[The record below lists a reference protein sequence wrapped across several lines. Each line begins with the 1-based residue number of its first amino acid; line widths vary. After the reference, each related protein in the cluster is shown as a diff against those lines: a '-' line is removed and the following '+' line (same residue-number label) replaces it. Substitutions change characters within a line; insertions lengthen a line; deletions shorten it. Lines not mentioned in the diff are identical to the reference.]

1 MIYLEPLDSNDKKED
16 NCENKKINE
25 EENNEYRYN
34 CENKKISEEEN
45 NEKCYNCGNIFLS
58 AKEKRDNEI
67 NKILKNMKKEE
78 RNLCFPLLDLY
89 FLNKNFKYQNLKE
102 SLEFPNN
109 VNEYINLNLLKKEI
123 YPKDIIYQN
132 DQNKKNEKTW
142 IYNKLIKKGL
152 LYDKKLKENII
163 NKLNSN
169 YNFIE
174 KYDNII
180 KESDNN
186 NNNKKNISNN
196 NNSNI
201 LISDNFPF
209 QWEKGDNIISTYNPI
224 YNARDKIINDNYIAS
239 IPTIDIFYNSS
250 KLLTIQT
257 IFEPI
262 NHYIYLLRLLPK
274 FSLPLY
280 DSGIL
285 QYVCEDPILNDK
297 LKGLELSYRLLVHD
311 ILFYAF
317 FSYLSDL
324 PFWAKPPIEILRIY
338 NYESLYSFNDC
349 ESEHTERLVFHNIKS
364 IIYNFSD
371 TLNKIELLY
380 PKNYYIT
387 ILPNIYFKNIIDFLK
402 SENFKLKKMIILLKG
417 TNHMD
422 IQKLNY
428 IKSIF
433 DNLRGVQTERILSS
447 MDTMN
452 DITVGGT
459 HIRINKGKE
468 VDTSEIDHDN
478 TIVKE
483 TTQRIIE
490 AMKKCSKGNR
500 SDKLEEQMNTPK
512 NKKNNSNKNNKK
524 NNNNK
529 RYNII
534 NGCVGNNRNNT
545 YNNSFDNFTYDEYY
559 IEKGHNKGGE
569 QICRQSII
577 NNVMNVNDKII
588 MTNGKNDSIDI
599 SNINNNNCHIDNNY
613 NIDTCI
619 DDDTYDQID
628 NAKRQNNITLA
639 FRNNNKKKENKQ
651 KYISSESSNSD
662 DDTDDENIDGFF
674 KTKKLKTT
682 VYDKSTFSFS
692 KFVNKIIN
700 YEKIIDYLN
709 NDPQRQEKEDSR
721 IKFFV
726 KMLLFE
732 KRYVSYDVN
741 NDEIN
746 ICDNNICGDDNNICG
761 DDNNICGDDNDICD
775 GDNNICDDDN
785 DICDGDNINIKS
797 DHNTK
802 EGFFQSDRSE
812 HITNVQGV
820 INEAEQEITNT
831 NSNIENIPNNVN
843 DNVSNSSD
851 HNISNLIQNFRR
863 NYVSNNFLSFSRN
876 VENEQGNNMNIEN
889 SQDNF
894 TSITFNFN

>member
-1 MIYLEPLDSNDKKED
+1 MIYLEPLESNDKKED
-16 NCENKKINE
+16 NYENKEINE
-25 EENNEYRYN
+25 EENNDN
-34 CENKKISEEEN
+34 CD
-45 NEKCYNCGNIFLS
+45 NIFLS

-89 FLNKNFKYQNLKE
+89 FLNRNFKCQNLKE
-102 SLEFPNN
+102 SLELPNN
-109 VNEYINLNLLKKEI
+109 VNEYINMNLLKKEI
-123 YPKDIIYQN
+123 FPKDIIFQN
-132 DQNKKNEKTW
+132 DQKKKNEKTW
-142 IYNKLIKKGL
+142 IYNKLIKNGL
-152 LYDKKLKENII
+152 LNDKKIKDNII

-169 YNFIE
+169 YNINE
-174 KYDNII
+174 KSDNII
-180 KESDNN
+180 NESNN
-186 NNNKKNISNN
+186 NNNIIVNH
-196 NNSNI
+196 
-201 LISDNFPF
+201 NFPCE
-209 QWEKGDNIISTYNPI
+209 WTKCGDIIGTFNPV

-297 LKGLELSYRLLVHD
+297 LKGLELSYRLLIHD

-387 ILPNIYFKNIIDFLK
+387 IFPNIYFKNIIDFLK

-417 TNHMD
+417 TYDMD
-422 IQKLNY
+422 IHKLNY
-428 IKSIF
+428 IKLIF
-433 DNLRGVQTERILSS
+433 DNLRGVETEQISDN
-447 MDTMN
+447 MDKMM
-452 DITVGGT
+452 DMTVGGT

-468 VDTSEIDHDN
+468 VYKSEDHHDCN
-478 TIVKE
+478 VEKQS
-483 TTQRIIE
+483 TQHIIE
-490 AMKKCSKGNR
+490 AMKKCAKQNTNDKG
-500 SDKLEEQMNTPK
+500 EAQ
-512 NKKNNSNKNNKK
+512 NSTFNNKK
-524 NNNNK
+524 NNN
-529 RYNII
+529 
-534 NGCVGNNRNNT
+534 
-545 YNNSFDNFTYDEYY
+545 S
-559 IEKGHNKGGE
+559 
-569 QICRQSII
+569 
-577 NNVMNVNDKII
+577 
-588 MTNGKNDSIDI
+588 
-599 SNINNNNCHIDNNY
+599 NNNNNYNNNNNNNY
-613 NIDTCI
+613 NNYNNYNNNYNNYNNYNYNVVNCAHHTCCQM
-619 DDDTYDQID
+619 DYP
-628 NAKRQNNITLA
+628 KGENNITLA
-639 FRNNNKKKENKQ
+639 FKNKNRKKENKP

-709 NDPQRQEKEDSR
+709 NDPERQEKEDSK
-721 IKFFV
+721 IKFFI

-732 KRYVSYDVN
+732 KRYTSYDVN
-741 NDEIN
+741 NEEIN
-746 ICDNNICGDDNNICG
+746 IH
-761 DDNNICGDDNDICD
+761 NDE
-775 GDNNICDDDN
+775 
-785 DICDGDNINIKS
+785 NIN
-797 DHNTK
+797 
-802 EGFFQSDRSE
+802 EGFFQSDRTE
-812 HITNVQGV
+812 HIRNVQGV
-820 INEAEQEITNT
+820 INEDGQETNNT
-831 NSNIENIPNNVN
+831 NSYIENIHNNVN

-851 HNISNLIQNFRR
+851 YISNLIQNFRR

-876 VENEQGNNMNIEN
+876 AEKDQGNNMNIETT
-889 SQDNF
+889 QDNF

>member
-1 MIYLEPLDSNDKKED
+1 MIYLKPLESNDKKED
-16 NCENKKINE
+16 NCENKKMNE
-25 EENNEYRYN
+25 DENNDN
-34 CENKKISEEEN
+34 CE
-45 NEKCYNCGNIFLS
+45 NIFLS

-78 RNLCFPLLDLY
+78 MNLCFPLLDLY
-89 FLNKNFKYQNLKE
+89 FLNKNFKWQNLKE
-102 SLEFPNN
+102 SLEFRNN

-123 YPKDIIYQN
+123 FPKDIIFQN
-132 DQNKKNEKTW
+132 DEKKKNEESW
-142 IYNKLIKKGL
+142 IYNKLIKNGL
-152 LYDKKLKENII
+152 LYDKKIKDNII
-163 NKLNSN
+163 NKLNNN
-169 YNFIE
+169 YNIIE
-174 KYDNII
+174 KSDNII
-180 KESDNN
+180 NENN
-186 NNNKKNISNN
+186 HNIIVNH
-196 NNSNI
+196 
-201 LISDNFPF
+201 NFPCE
-209 QWEKGDNIISTYNPI
+209 WIKCSDIIGTFNPI
-224 YNARDKIINDNYIAS
+224 YNARDKIINDNYISS

-387 ILPNIYFKNIIDFLK
+387 IFPNIYFKNIIDFLK
-402 SENFKLKKMIILLKG
+402 SEKFKLKKMIILLKG
-417 TNHMD
+417 TNDMD
-422 IQKLNY
+422 VQKLNY

-433 DNLRGVQTERILSS
+433 DNLREVETEQISCN
-447 MDTMN
+447 MN
-452 DITVGGT
+452 NMKKMTLGGAR
-459 HIRINKGKE
+459 IRINKGKH
-468 VDTSEIDHDN
+468 VDISEGDYDYK
-478 TIVKE
+478 VEKKS
-483 TTQRIIE
+483 TQCVIE
-490 AMKKCSKGNR
+490 AMKKCAKENK
-500 SDKLEEQMNTPK
+500 SDKMYVQCNTSK
-512 NKKNNSNKNNKK
+512 SNS
-524 NNNNK
+524 NNNN
-529 RYNII
+529 N
-534 NGCVGNNRNNT
+534 NNNNNNRYSINSCMCNHRNHTISNRIDKLKNN
-545 YNNSFDNFTYDEYY
+545 EYY
-559 IEKGHNKGGE
+559 VEKAKKEKGHNQVDE
-569 QICRQSII
+569 HICTQSIL
-577 NNVMNVNDKII
+577 NNVIYGNDKLI
-588 MTNGKNDSIDI
+588 MTKETNDHIDTL
-599 SNINNNNCHIDNNY
+599 NINNNNQQNNNY
-613 NIDTCI
+613 HNNNNINNCAH
-619 DDDTYDQID
+619 DTYCKMEYP
-628 NAKRQNNITLA
+628 NRENNTTLE
-639 FRNNNKKKENKQ
+639 FKNKNRKKENKP

-709 NDPQRQEKEDSR
+709 NDPQRQEKEDSK

-732 KRYVSYDVN
+732 KRYASYDVN

-746 ICDNNICGDDNNICG
+746 I
-761 DDNNICGDDNDICD
+761 DNDEI
-775 GDNNICDDDN
+775 NIDN
-785 DICDGDNINIKS
+785 DEINI
-797 DHNTK
+797 DNDEINIDNDEINIDNDEINIDNDEINTHNDKINTHNDK
-802 EGFFQSDRSE
+802 INTHNDENTNEGFFQSDRSQ
-812 HITNVQGV
+812 HIKNVQRV
-820 INEAEQEITNT
+820 INEDGQETNNT
-831 NSNIENIPNNVN
+831 NSYLENIHNNVN
-843 DNVSNSSD
+843 DSVSNPSD
-851 HNISNLIQNFRR
+851 YISNLIQNFRR

-876 VENEQGNNMNIEN
+876 AEKEQENNMNIETT
-889 SQDNF
+889 QDNF

>member
-25 EENNEYRYN
+25 EENNENCYN
-34 CENKKISEEEN
+34 CENKRISEEEN
-45 NEKCYNCGNIFLS
+45 NENCYNCGNIFLS

-67 NKILKNMKKEE
+67 NKILKNMKNEE

-102 SLEFPNN
+102 SLEFSNN

-132 DQNKKNEKTW
+132 DENKKKEKTW

-180 KESDNN
+180 KESNN
-186 NNNKKNISNN
+186 NNNNHISNNNNNNNNNNNINNN

-209 QWEKGDNIISTYNPI
+209 QWEKGDNIINTFNPI
-224 YNARDKIINDNYIAS
+224 YNARDKIINDNNIAS

-417 TNHMD
+417 TNDMD

-433 DNLRGVQTERILSS
+433 DNLRGVQTEKILSS

-452 DITVGGT
+452 DITVGGA
-459 HIRINKGKE
+459 HIRINKGKQ
-468 VDTSEIDHDN
+468 VDISESDHDN
-478 TIVKE
+478 SVVKK

-490 AMKKCSKGNR
+490 AMKKCAKGNR

-512 NKKNNSNKNNKK
+512 NNNKK
-524 NNNNK
+524 KIINNNNK
-529 RYNII
+529 RYTIV
-534 NGCVGNNRNNT
+534 NGSGHNNSYNT
-545 YNNSFDNFTYDEYY
+545 YNNYFDNFSYDEYY
-559 IEKGHNKGGE
+559 VEKGQNRGGE

-588 MTNGKNDSIDI
+588 MTKGTNDIVDI
-599 SNINNNNCHIDNNY
+599 SNINNNCHIDNNY
-613 NIDTCI
+613 HIDTCF
-619 DDDTYDQID
+619 DDMYDQMG
-628 NAKRQNNITLA
+628 NANRQNNITLA
-639 FRNNNKKKENKQ
+639 FRNNNKKENKQ
-651 KYISSESSNSD
+651 TYISSESSNSD

-709 NDPQRQEKEDSR
+709 NDPQRQEKEDSK

-746 ICDNNICGDDNNICG
+746 ICDN
-761 DDNNICGDDNDICD
+761 DICD
-775 GDNNICDDDN
+775 DNIDMCDDDN
-785 DICDGDNINIKS
+785 DICDGDNA
-797 DHNTK
+797 K
-802 EGFFQSDRSE
+802 EGFLQSDRSE
-812 HITNVQGV
+812 HIRNVQSA

-831 NSNIENIPNNVN
+831 NLNIENIPNNVN
-843 DNVSNSSD
+843 DSISNSSD
-851 HNISNLIQNFRR
+851 YNISNLIQNFRR

-876 VENEQGNNMNIEN
+876 VENEQGNNVNIEN
-889 SQDNF
+889 TQDNF